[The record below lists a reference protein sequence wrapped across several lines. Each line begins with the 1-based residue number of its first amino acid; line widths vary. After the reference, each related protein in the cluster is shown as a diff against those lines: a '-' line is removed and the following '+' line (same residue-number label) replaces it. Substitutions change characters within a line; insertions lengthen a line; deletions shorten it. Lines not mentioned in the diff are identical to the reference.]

1 MLMMRDD
8 GCNDYDDDDDD
19 DDGRG
24 IIVWCWLLQKA

>member
-19 DDGRG
+19 DGRG
-24 IIVWCWLLQKA
+24 IIVWCWLLEKV